1 MVNKVYYGRCAKG
14 KLNKKYGRYLSVQKT
29 NVTVVCQLT
38 FMSILKHSGS
48 NYGMENN
55 VTSQISGSFTS
66 DCVKIMGLCS
76 LVGKKGK

>member
-1 MVNKVYYGRCAKG
+1 
-14 KLNKKYGRYLSVQKT
+14 
-29 NVTVVCQLT
+29 
-38 FMSILKHSGS
+38 MSILKHSGS